1 MMAPEVFERVARLF
15 WNEGFQVHVHCSTEL
30 GVELALDTLAT
41 LQWERPRF
49 DHRFTIKHFGL
60 STPKQVRRMAALG
73 ALASVNPNYVF
84 KLGHAYWQN
93 LVSFERASQMSR
105 CGSLVCHGIATTLHS
120 DFTMAPAQPLNSAWI
135 SANRVGENGTVLC
148 PEERLSLEDALKAI
162 TIEAAYILNME
173 DEIGVRIRRGP
184 RTARFS
190 FEVGRLGQAA
200 MMSWTFPFAGLL
212 SFGKAAPLLN
222 LNEKVRGGKD
232 P

>member
-1 MMAPEVFERVARLF
+1 MMAPEVFERVTRLF
-15 WNEGFQVHVHCSTEL
+15 WNEGFQVHCSAEL

-60 STPKQVRRMAALG
+60 STPEQVRRMAALG

-120 DFTMAPAQPLNSAWI
+120 DFTMASAQPLNSAWI

-173 DEIGVRIRRGP
+173 DEIGSIRAGKKADFTILEQDP
-184 RTARFS
+184 FEAR
-190 FEVGRLGQAA
+190 A
-200 MMSWTFPFAGLL
+200 AGLRDIPIWAPSSRDGRSRSSASSL
-212 SFGKAAPLLN
+212 SGFGQM
-222 LNEKVRGGKD
+222 R
-232 P
+232 